1 MLTEAALST
10 LVIVAVGAAIGLG
23 LPAGDGQILTNS
35 AAFTTHYASWS
46 SAAGLAAKLN
56 VFVYGSANLMAS
68 YGIPHN
74 IALTI
79 MGVFLVSFAATTMDS
94 ATRIQRYVV
103 SELAQAYKLPVL
115 AKPHPA
121 TLIAVCSAF
130 ILAFHN
136 GVGLV
141 EVKKG
146 ALSLW
151 PLFGT
156 VNQLMAAMALLVI
169 TVFLAWRKIPS
180 FVTAIPLIFMVI
192 ITGWAMILNIGTY
205 GLRVYVSDIYD
216 NIREVALIVDV
227 QDTTPPEWI
236 TEITDQFLT
245 YGESFDYQLSATDLS
260 GVESWSVNNT
270 DLFTISSTGHLTSL
284 GV

>member
-1 MLTEAALST
+1 
-10 LVIVAVGAAIGLG
+10 
-23 LPAGDGQILTNS
+23 
-35 AAFTTHYASWS
+35 
-46 SAAGLAAKLN
+46 
-56 VFVYGSANLMAS
+56 MAS
-68 YGIPHN
+68 YGIPYN

-192 ITGWAMILNIGTY
+192 ISGWAMIYNLYKFMSNSNWLLFVV
-205 GLRVYVSDIYD
+205 GLAVFLLEIWM
-216 NIREVALIVDV
+216 IFETLIVLKKIF
-227 QDTTPPEWI
+227 I
-236 TEITDQFLT
+236 TL
-245 YGESFDYQLSATDLS
+245 
-260 GVESWSVNNT
+260 WKK
-270 DLFTISSTGHLTSL
+270 TSNQ
-284 GV
+284 